1 MGHEFALLPCHGL
14 SLGDLKVTHVLDSCF
29 TDLVS
34 AEKNRTR
41 RSLKGTTYASL
52 DSPSPQGP
60 EQTAFPPVAFHFFI
74 YLCLA
79 YVSTIHC
86 QKETPLPS
94 SPTEGFWEEETSLPL
109 AAM

>member
-1 MGHEFALLPCHGL
+1 MKEPEGHYLCLTRLTLSPGASADCISPGRLP
-14 SLGDLKVTHVLDSCF
+14 
-29 TDLVS
+29 
-34 AEKNRTR
+34 
-41 RSLKGTTYASL
+41 
-52 DSPSPQGP
+52 
-60 EQTAFPPVAFHFFI
+60 FFI

-86 QKETPLPS
+86 QRETPLPS